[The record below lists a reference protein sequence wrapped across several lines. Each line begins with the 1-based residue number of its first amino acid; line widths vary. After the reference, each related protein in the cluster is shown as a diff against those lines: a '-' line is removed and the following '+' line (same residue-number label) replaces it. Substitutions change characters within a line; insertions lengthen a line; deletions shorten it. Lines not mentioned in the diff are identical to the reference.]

1 VIAAWRPRTS
11 SFRQALMM
19 WKFTVRSDSPRMIP
33 ISQLVLPSDAH
44 CRQVISL
51 SVSGFM
57 MLPGNRRTF
66 LMY

>member
-1 VIAAWRPRTS
+1 
-11 SFRQALMM
+11 MM